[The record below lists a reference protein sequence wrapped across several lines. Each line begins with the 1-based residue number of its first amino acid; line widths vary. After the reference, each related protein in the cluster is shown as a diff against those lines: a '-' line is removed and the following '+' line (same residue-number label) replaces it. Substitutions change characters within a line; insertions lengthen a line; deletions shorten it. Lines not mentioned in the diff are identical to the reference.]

1 MTEHNHLTELA
12 ERIRLGDNKAFD
24 YLYQNYYRQAAAFV
38 KANTGNEQDAR
49 DVFQEALLIFYKQAC
64 KEGFKLTADPGT
76 FLYAIVRNLWR
87 YRLRTRRTHPEAV
100 ATEPARLPEMGADDA
115 ENHAVEQMLNEKHQ
129 TIQQLIDTLKTEC
142 RQLIAYTYYHK
153 LPSAEIARLLGYT
166 EAFVKVKKHRC
177 MEVLREKVKKHP
189 VFSDGR

>member
-49 DVFQEALLIFYKQAC
+49 DVFQEALLVFYKQAR

-87 YRLRTRRTHPEAV
+87 YRLRTRRTHPEA
-100 ATEPARLPEMGADDA
+100 GSDDA
-115 ENHAVEQMLNEKHQ
+115 ENHAAEQTLNEKHQ

-153 LPSAEIARLLGYT
+153 LPSAEIAGLLGYT
-166 EAFVKVKKHRC
+166 EAFVKVKRHRC
-177 MEVLREKVKKHP
+177 MEALREKVKKHP